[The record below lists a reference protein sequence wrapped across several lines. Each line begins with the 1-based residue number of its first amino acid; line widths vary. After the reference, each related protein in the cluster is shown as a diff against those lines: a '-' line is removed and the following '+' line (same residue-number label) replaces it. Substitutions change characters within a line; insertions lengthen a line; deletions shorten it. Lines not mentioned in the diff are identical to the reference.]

1 MDTSDIW
8 SFHGEREMKEGLFE
22 MCLFPSTM
30 TIQTYPSLSHIH
42 HHLEEK
48 DLQSCVFV
56 RSEQKKTIVQSR
68 IKHILANLI
77 K

>member
-1 MDTSDIW
+1 MDTSHIW
-8 SFHGEREMKEGLFE
+8 RFHGEREMKKGLFE

-30 TIQTYPSLSHIH
+30 TMHTHPSLSHIH
-42 HHLEEK
+42 QHLEEK
-48 DLQSCVFV
+48 DLWSCAFV

-68 IKHILANLI
+68 TKHSLANLI